1 MGNSIFSKIIRR
13 EIPAYIIHEDDKF
26 IAFLDIN
33 PVQLG
38 HTLVIP
44 KNQIDYI
51 FDINDEDLSSMMIF
65 AKKVAR
71 GIKLAVNCKRV
82 GIAVLGFE
90 VPHAHIHLV
99 PLNQTSDM
107 DFHNIQKV
115 SHEQL
120 IQIATE
126 IKKYLDE

>member
-1 MGNSIFSKIIRR
+1 MEDSIFSKIIKR
-13 EIPAYIIHEDDKF
+13 EIPAHIVHENDDF
-26 IAFLDIN
+26 MAFLDIN

-44 KNQIDYI
+44 KKQIDYI
-51 FDINDEDLSSMMIF
+51 FDINDEDLSTMMIF
-65 AKKVAR
+65 AKKVAS
-71 GIKLAVNCKRV
+71 GIKLATSCKRI

-107 DFHNIQKV
+107 NFHNVQKV
-115 SHEQL
+115 SNEQL
-120 IQIATE
+120 MQIANE
-126 IKKYLDE
+126 IKKHINE

>member
-1 MGNSIFSKIIRR
+1 MGNSIFSKIIKR
-13 EIPAYIIHEDDKF
+13 EIPAHIVHEDDDF
-26 IAFLDIN
+26 MAFLDIN

-44 KNQIDYI
+44 KKQIDYV
-51 FDINDEDLSSMMIF
+51 FDIDDDDLSAMMIF
-65 AKKVAR
+65 AKKVAN
-71 GIKLAVNCKRV
+71 GIKLATNCKRV

-107 DFHNIQKV
+107 NFHNVQQV
-115 SHEQL
+115 SNEQL
-120 IQIATE
+120 MQIANE
-126 IKKYLDE
+126 IKKHINE

>member
-1 MGNSIFSKIIRR
+1 MEDSIFSRIIKK
-13 EIPAYIIHEDDKF
+13 EIPAHIIHEDDDF
-26 IAFLDIN
+26 ISFLDIN

-51 FDINDEDLSSMMIF
+51 FDIDDDDLSNMMIF
-65 AKKVAR
+65 AKNVSK
-71 GIKLAVNCKRV
+71 GIRLATNCKRV

-99 PLNQTSDM
+99 PLNNTSDM
-107 DFHNIQKV
+107 NFYNTQKV
-115 SHEQL
+115 SNEQL
-120 IQIATE
+120 TQIANT
-126 IKKYLDE
+126 IRKYINE